1 MTNTGSIYRARRER
15 LASTLRERGIAA
27 ARFEDFE
34 HLRSPSVRYLC
45 GHPGDAFLVVAADAS
60 SVLVPWDANMAAKMA
75 HVDTVLPYVD
85 FGRRSESAM
94 RAALET
100 LKVPSGSRVELP
112 SATSYP
118 SFIDHVA
125 SLEEWDLVCENSGAD
140 QDVLSMRAVKDEFEL
155 AIYEKASA
163 LTNSIM
169 DGIEAGIKDGSL
181 DNELDI
187 ALFIERKARAA
198 GAEGTGF
205 DTIAAGPARSFGIHA
220 FPSYGAGPF
229 GAKGFSILDF
239 GIVIEGYT
247 SDVTMTFVRGPLEAE
262 QRKMLDLVREAYD
275 RALAACAP
283 GRPARDVAVV
293 VDEFFAENGFV
304 MPHSLGHGIGLEAH
318 ESPTVNIREEN
329 KAILKPGNIITL
341 EPGLYHPELGGVR
354 LENDVLIT
362 ESGCREL
369 TSSRIVIL

>member
-15 LASTLRERGIAA
+15 LASALRERGIAA

-45 GHPGDAFLVVAADAS
+45 GHPGDAFLVIAADAS
-60 SVLVPWDANMAAKMA
+60 SVLVPWDANMAARMA

-140 QDVLSMRAVKDEFEL
+140 QEVLSMRAVKDEFEL
-155 AIYEKASA
+155 SIYEKASA

-205 DTIAAGPARSFGIHA
+205 DTIAAGPGRSFGIHA

-247 SDVTMTFVRGPLEAE
+247 SDVTMTFVRGPLEPE

-283 GRPARDVAVV
+283 GRPARDVAVL

-318 ESPTVNIREEN
+318 ESPAVNIREEN

-341 EPGLYHPELGGVR
+341 EPGLYHPDLGGVR

-362 ESGCREL
+362 ETGRREL